1 MFTVAAMPVKYVG
14 LLLLFAWCAVWCV
27 YELTRPQDARQRVSN
42 VLHLAMAVVMLL
54 MVDRATWM
62 PLASVVGIPVLAGF
76 FALATGWFVVRA
88 IESRRAPRP
97 VVAHLAGH
105 AAMFGAM
112 TWHLAAMGVKRAHM
126 GPDMPR
132 WVAEASRPGGE
143 LWIAALVGVP
153 FMAYLLVAAV
163 NDVRRAARPRAAAV
177 ACGCGAECAC
187 GPDCGCDAHVPASTE
202 VAEHA
207 AVVLGGAA
215 PQGAVRVAPAAL
227 AATCHE
233 PRPVGSPTYRL
244 SALADFAMNAGM
256 FWMSTGLMVP
266 LLPFFALLSF

>member
-132 WVAEASRPGGE
+132 WVGEASRPGGE
-143 LWIAALVGVP
+143 LWCVWNSPLAYRGSLERLVGP
-153 FMAYLLVAAV
+153 TRQVARDPRFTV
-163 NDVRRAARPRAAAV
+163 TVSTRR
-177 ACGCGAECAC
+177 
-187 GPDCGCDAHVPASTE
+187 
-202 VAEHA
+202 
-207 AVVLGGAA
+207 
-215 PQGAVRVAPAAL
+215 
-227 AATCHE
+227 
-233 PRPVGSPTYRL
+233 
-244 SALADFAMNAGM
+244 
-256 FWMSTGLMVP
+256 
-266 LLPFFALLSF
+266 